1 MTIRITITTPD
12 NKQARVTHGSDVTIV
27 EPGTTREFCVHDSN
41 PSMSIIEQPVPGAS
55 ANRGG
60 GNGNGPPPPLPTDP
74 E

>member
-1 MTIRITITTPD
+1 MTIRIIVTTPD
-12 NKQARVTHGSDVTIV
+12 NKQARVTHGADVTIV
-27 EPGTTREFCVHDSN
+27 EPGHRRVFDVCGTLSV
-41 PSMSIIEQPVPGAS
+41 IEQPVPGAS